1 MQESL
6 DGSIKID
13 KNQTTINLLRY
24 NTLFFSFLVAII
36 MTSSGSSMLA
46 ILRDSLK
53 QGWNRVPQTK
63 TVAPHRGV
71 ASSATTG
78 TSMNTNSNPYTC
90 SSEQEQHQNTST
102 ENTTVGAKE
111 QSGHK
116 QPAYTTSSPSS
127 SPSRLLW
134 EEAHGFDSYDG
145 FGPWLW
151 FP

>member
-71 ASSATTG
+71 ATSSSTTG
-78 TSMNTNSNPYTC
+78 TSMNANSNP
-90 SSEQEQHQNTST
+90 SFEPEQEQHQNTCT

-134 EEAHGFDSYDG
+134 EEAHGFDSYEG